1 MKIRIKRPKG
11 LTFQIKNL
19 KNITNEIQY
28 KKERERI
35 INRVINEYVN
45 DGFRLNNKPSTIK
58 ELAEFMEL
66 SIIEIIKRMNRMGS
80 YLLGNKDEAYR
91 ALLANTIGALM
102 ATKAEAMNQFGTLRA
117 SQSDSYQPFISSAVN
132 EALRGLISTDTNFIS
147 LLRIMAP
154 SQTPSGSPITI
165 NNNPIGQALTN
176 NNLLNVNDAVKL
188 IDKQREVPLLESQNK
203 IDNLE
208 STYIEEGTPEIL
220 ARKQQGTQSDGLVRP
235 KKKLK
240 IHELRREDEGEII
253 NPEIS

>member
-35 INRVINEYVN
+35 INRVINEYVQ

-91 ALLANTIGALM
+91 ALLANTISSLLENRAVI
-102 ATKAEAMNQFGTLRA
+102 GTQLNML
-117 SQSDSYQPFISSAVN
+117 STQQNGKYVPFLSGMVNDSIG
-132 EALRGLISTDTNFIS
+132 RLIANDTNTIR
-147 LLRIMAP
+147 LLTIMKPFEA
-154 SQTPSGSPITI
+154 SSGSPITI

-208 STYIEEGTPEIL
+208 SRYIEEGTPEIL
-220 ARKQQGTQSDGLVRP
+220 ARKQQGTNSDGLVRP